1 MAPQPRIT
9 HSPPPVNDAKSPRS
23 CPSLVERRTVE
34 KWGRVGQRL
43 HLGVSVRR
51 RLRKGHVEKRNKGR
65 EGEDALV
72 KQVLRCV
79 CQAGMF
85 NDHFQTWL
93 WVRAHH
99 WVLARVGRSPGRGG
113 FALRRPSMA
122 LLGHAVGREGGSAG
136 NEGNSASA

>member
-65 EGEDALV
+65 EGEDPLI

-85 NDHFQTWL
+85 NDHFQTDL
-93 WVRAHH
+93 V
-99 WVLARVGRSPGRGG
+99 VGSSPSLGFSPSRKVTWAGRFCTKKTLDGAPWPCSGAGG
-113 FALRRPSMA
+113 RQRRE
-122 LLGHAVGREGGSAG
+122 RR
-136 NEGNSASA
+136 

>member
-1 MAPQPRIT
+1 MWDSGFT
-9 HSPPPVNDAKSPRS
+9 LV
-23 CPSLVERRTVE
+23 SLCVGDFERDMWKREIRVE
-34 KWGRVGQRL
+34 KGKIPSSNRFCGA
-43 HLGVSVRR
+43 SVRR
-51 RLRKGHVEKRNKGR
+51 GCFMTIFK
-65 EGEDALV
+65 
-72 KQVLRCV
+72 
-79 CQAGMF
+79 
-85 NDHFQTWL
+85 QTWL